1 MAKPHLRS
9 PHPRQYDSRPSRD
22 MAESLVASYPPEEP
36 HSAIIDLRAFEPWW
50 YREGGREWYMD
61 RLYHKSNRLYN
72 SALRFCAAPGNGLL
86 DVWEFLSKRLPAC
99 CYGSMEGWWIV
110 GCDPEG
116 CFCKTEYLR
125 AKCPVGPHCVYYT
138 EQYLYYWWRAQ
149 RALERIDALIER
161 GQIFVSQ
168 AFDDERWDESPLPGA
183 GTLAPRD
190 GDVPVLPI
198 TRELRRRARRYRP
211 HAPLPS
217 VRGGHHAAIG

>member
-1 MAKPHLRS
+1 
-9 PHPRQYDSRPSRD
+9 

-168 AFDDERWDESPLPGA
+168 AFDDERWDDPLSPGQ
-183 GTLAPRD
+183 GRSRLATAMCRYCRSRVSFD
-190 GDVPVLPI
+190 AARGDTDP
-198 TRELRRRARRYRP
+198 TRLCPACEA
-211 HAPLPS
+211 
-217 VRGGHHAAIG
+217 VTTQQ